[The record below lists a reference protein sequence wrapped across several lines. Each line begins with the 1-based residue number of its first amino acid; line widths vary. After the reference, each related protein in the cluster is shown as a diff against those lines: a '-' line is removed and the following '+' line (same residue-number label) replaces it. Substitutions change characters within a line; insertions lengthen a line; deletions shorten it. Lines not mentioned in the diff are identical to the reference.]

1 MIYFNQEMNRHIVAR
16 FRQCLTES
24 GWLIVGH
31 AESNVELFQAFE
43 TVNNSEV
50 VLYRKTASAPPA
62 SVVAIA
68 GRRFQRSPVLAMADS
83 AGVTPDHRNEATDVC
98 REQTTLRP
106 LNPDGHFRYA
116 LLLQQ
121 RGRLLEAEQ
130 SLRRAI
136 YLDRGFVLA
145 HYYLGLLLKR
155 RSELPGAR
163 RCFRNALRLL
173 EPIDERAVFADA
185 EGIDASALT
194 ELTRKHFDEVKD
206 L

>member
-1 MIYFNQEMNRHIVAR
+1 MALADF
-16 FRQCLTES
+16 
-24 GWLIVGH
+24 
-31 AESNVELFQAFE
+31 
-43 TVNNSEV
+43 
-50 VLYRKTASAPPA
+50 
-62 SVVAIA
+62 A
-68 GRRFQRSPVLAMADS
+68 GISPD
-83 AGVTPDHRNEATDVC
+83 DRNEAADVC
-98 REQTTLRP
+98 REQTARRP
-106 LNPDGHFRYA
+106 LNPNGHFRYA
-116 LLLQQ
+116 LQLQQ

-173 EPIDERAVFADA
+173 EPIDQRAVFADA